1 MRTHARTV
9 EQELDRLGSRAQGL
23 VTRAQLLDAGITRS
37 AIRRRVEDGSL
48 IPQYPGVYRVGHCA
62 PSVDAS
68 YMAAVLACGEGAAL
82 CRRPAGHLLVL
93 LRGEPPPPEV
103 ITATERRIPGID
115 TRRCRR
121 LDRRDVILVRDIR
134 VTSVPRTLVDLA
146 AVLNIHLL
154 ARACHEAGVRY
165 RTTPRQVEAVLARRT
180 NS

>member
-1 MRTHARTV
+1 MRTEGRTV
-9 EQELDRLGSRAQGL
+9 EQELARMAGQAHGN
-23 VTRAQLLDAGITRS
+23 VTRARLLDAGVSAS
-37 AIRRRVEDGSL
+37 AINRRLVDGSL

-82 CRRPAGHLLVL
+82 CRRPAAHLLEL

-103 ITATERRIPGID
+103 ITATERRIRGVD
-115 TRRCRR
+115 TSRCRR
-121 LDRRDVILVRDIR
+121 LDRRDVTLVRGIR

-165 RTTPRQVEAVLARRT
+165 RTTPRQVEAVLA
-180 NS
+180 